1 MTTLRGVH
9 SRVLVVLK
17 QPMKLNAYANKY
29 ANLKQ
34 SVTSGRQWRCVVND
48 IETIGR
54 NLFECLMNRIYNV
67 SDFERLGAITER
79 ERQAVDAWL
88 QRTERD
94 SNAG

>member
-1 MTTLRGVH
+1 MISEEWASAATEEIERLRTD
-9 SRVLVVLK
+9 L
-17 QPMKLNAYANKY
+17 
-29 ANLKQ
+29 
-34 SVTSGRQWRCVVND
+34 
-48 IETIGR
+48 ETIGR

-67 SDFERLGAITER
+67 SDFERLGAISER

>member
-1 MTTLRGVH
+1 MEQEAVIRDLQVELMRATEQLAVH
-9 SRVLVVLK
+9 K
-17 QPMKLNAYANKY
+17 E
-29 ANLKQ
+29 
-34 SVTSGRQWRCVVND
+34 T
-48 IETIGR
+48 ETIGR
-54 NLFECLMNRIYNV
+54 TLFECLMNRIYNV

>member
-1 MTTLRGVH
+1 MISEEWASAATEEIERLRTD
-9 SRVLVVLK
+9 L
-17 QPMKLNAYANKY
+17 
-29 ANLKQ
+29 
-34 SVTSGRQWRCVVND
+34 
-48 IETIGR
+48 ETIGR

-67 SDFERLGAITER
+67 SDFDRLGAISER

>member
-1 MTTLRGVH
+1 MEQEAVIRDLQVELMRATEQ
-9 SRVLVVLK
+9 LVVHK
-17 QPMKLNAYANKY
+17 E
-29 ANLKQ
+29 
-34 SVTSGRQWRCVVND
+34 T
-48 IETIGR
+48 ETIGR